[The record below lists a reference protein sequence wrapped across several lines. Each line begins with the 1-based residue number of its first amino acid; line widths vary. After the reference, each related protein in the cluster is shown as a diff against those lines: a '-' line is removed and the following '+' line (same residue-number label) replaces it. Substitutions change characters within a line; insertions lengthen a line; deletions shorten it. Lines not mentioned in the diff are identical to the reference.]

1 MCVKSEFGVPA
12 EIQLVEWLRAAQKTS
27 QCPLD
32 PFQQTLHLFLLT
44 ALCFHW
50 SFSSLSSA
58 LQGAARTCPVSVRA
72 KLSLF
77 WQFFAWQHGDDGSG
91 SFKKQSIGRHETYD
105 TYKLTRDILPSDNG
119 EEIPATGLPPESL
132 VRDHQVVVWRGSHR
146 VTSVALFPKVDR
158 EAWNCHQRVVEAF
171 PGLIVHHRRPRE
183 LVWFQCGQNWA
194 WFDNFFLSQHRDES
208 SGPIWWIWVASR
220 NFCSPLSLAMII
232 MMLVATFLGAK
243 LTCSTV
249 NDSLME

>member
-32 PFQQTLHLFLLT
+32 PFQQTLHLFLPT
-44 ALCFHW
+44 TLCFHW
-50 SFSSLSSA
+50 SFSFASSTLQGAPRSCWLSVRPELSSKRHFFTSQHSDEDSLSIKNQSSGGHPTSYLPSYYGYLA
-58 LQGAARTCPVSVRA
+58 FRQWGRDPCHWIAAWESCSGPSSGGLAWFTSSHECCIFPESGQISMELPPESRWSFPWLNCTLQEAARTCLVSVRP
-72 KLSLF
+72 KLSLI
-77 WQFFAWQHGDDGSG
+77 WQ
-91 SFKKQSIGRHETYD
+91 
-105 TYKLTRDILPSDNG
+105 
-119 EEIPATGLPPESL
+119 
-132 VRDHQVVVWRGSHR
+132 
-146 VTSVALFPKVDR
+146 
-158 EAWNCHQRVVEAF
+158 
-171 PGLIVHHRRPRE
+171 
-183 LVWFQCGQNWA
+183 
-194 WFDNFFLSQHRDES
+194 FFLSQHRDES

-232 MMLVATFLGAK
+232 TMLVATFLGEK